1 MKVFVKVLWIIAAV
15 ALILAG
21 ASTFFNPLSA
31 FVTVSYII
39 GGVLVL
45 SGIIGIIAYFVGR
58 NVMLGAGWVLADGIL
73 SAIFGA
79 MIIFGEYSKGFLA
92 VSIGIMV
99 GMWLLISGVNT
110 LTRSFDMHKLG
121 ARGWLWLTLWG
132 LICIAAGVTVFCTP
146 VISAVGISGMT
157 LGLSLIVGGV
167 AMLFRCLTR
176 DIEL

>member
-31 FVTVSYII
+31 FLTVSYIV
-39 GGVLVL
+39 GGALVL
-45 SGIIGIIAYFVGR
+45 SGIIGIITYFVGR

-73 SAIFGA
+73 STIFGA
-79 MIIFGEYSKGFLA
+79 MIIFGEYSKDFLA
-92 VSIGIMV
+92 VAIGVMV

-110 LTRSFDMHKLG
+110 LARSFDMHKLG
-121 ARGWLWLTLWG
+121 AKGWLWQTLWG
-132 LICIAAGVTVFCTP
+132 LICIAAGVAVFCRP
-146 VISAVGISGMT
+146 VISAVGIAGMT
-157 LGLSLIVGGV
+157 LGLSLIIGGV

-176 DIEL
+176 DIEI